1 MDDNLLFVREAQ
13 SVFADKGHSKGL
25 TVHGFL
31 ATWPVHKLIF
41 CLKERNNTTTAFQ
54 TPCVCLKNP
63 VDHKTGLINR
73 DDQQLTS
80 KTHLCLKQI
89 YYYSCQILCPNRRCL
104 LFNWFHREMV
114 ILAHSY

>member
-41 CLKERNNTTTAFQ
+41 CLE
-54 TPCVCLKNP
+54 
-63 VDHKTGLINR
+63 
-73 DDQQLTS
+73 
-80 KTHLCLKQI
+80 
-89 YYYSCQILCPNRRCL
+89 
-104 LFNWFHREMV
+104 E
-114 ILAHSY
+114 